1 MVTWSGH
8 FTMYLIRNMSSNSL
22 LIASVTDPG
31 HWYLFDEKNKRVAHQ
46 SYSIQGKE
54 FDMFLP
60 TLEKF
65 LEANQ
70 LDITAIDTIFLV
82 TGPVSFTGWR
92 IMTLTL
98 GSLALVYPKLKLV
111 GITVFEY
118 WALSGNTF
126 PMAMEA
132 NREELVIQ
140 RGADTEIEI
149 VSKNDVST
157 VDFKTWNYRTWNFAK
172 WEILI
177 QFNEEILTLPPDI
190 LRRTP
195 TRILHPL
202 YIKKPNITISP
213 TSHDTSKTAN

>member
-1 MVTWSGH
+1 
-8 FTMYLIRNMSSNSL
+8 MSSNSL

-31 HWYLFDEKNKRVAHQ
+31 HWYLFDKKNSQVAHHT
-46 SYSIQGKE
+46 YSIQGKE
-54 FDMFLP
+54 FDTFLA

-65 LEANQ
+65 LDANQ
-70 LDITAIDTIFLV
+70 LDITAIDTIYLV
-82 TGPVSFTGWR
+82 TWPASFTGWR

-111 GITVFEY
+111 GITLFEY
-118 WALSGNTF
+118 WKLSGNAF
-126 PMAMEA
+126 PMAVEA

-140 RGADTEIEI
+140 RGPDTEIEI
-149 VSKNDVST
+149 VSKKDVESIH
-157 VDFKTWNYRTWNFAK
+157 FKSWYYRTWNFAK
-172 WEILI
+172 WENLI

-195 TRILHPL
+195 GRILHPL